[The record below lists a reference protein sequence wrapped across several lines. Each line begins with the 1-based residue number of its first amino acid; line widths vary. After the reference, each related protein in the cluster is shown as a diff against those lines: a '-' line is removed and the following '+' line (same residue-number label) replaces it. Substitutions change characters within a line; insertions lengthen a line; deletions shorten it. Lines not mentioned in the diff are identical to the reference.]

1 MALVLF
7 HGASADA
14 RRGGGLQS
22 TAGRTA
28 PNYLL
33 ETNRRPASPLGAGQ
47 KFLHS
52 VHAQARASGGGR
64 SANRWASHLV
74 YMRVWILIYVVSALL
89 LGCATS
95 KDPIGAQGVDI
106 AVNLG
111 FERERESDQ
120 IQSALVSAGIA
131 CNQRAMSCNEAP
143 LVVRPGDF
151 ERARAI
157 ATETVIRNSLT
168 VRLFKSPSGLSSLLE
183 VWEDGRKIREEPH
196 KLYPLSD
203 DTIKSINAWNSTRKD
218 QPK

>member
-1 MALVLF
+1 
-7 HGASADA
+7 
-14 RRGGGLQS
+14 
-22 TAGRTA
+22 
-28 PNYLL
+28 
-33 ETNRRPASPLGAGQ
+33 
-47 KFLHS
+47 
-52 VHAQARASGGGR
+52 
-64 SANRWASHLV
+64 
-74 YMRVWILIYVVSALL
+74 MRVWILIYVVSALL

-111 FERERESDQ
+111 FERERELEQ
-120 IQSALVSAGIA
+120 IQSALISAGIP

-143 LVVRPGDF
+143 LVVKPGDF

-196 KLYPLSD
+196 KLYPLTD
-203 DTIKSINAWNSTRKD
+203 DTIKSINAWNSTLKD
-218 QPK
+218 QTK

>member
-1 MALVLF
+1 MR
-7 HGASADA
+7 STKADDLTWLA
-14 RRGGGLQS
+14 NHPAPGKAGVGSLLTIGRYCPGLPEP
-22 TAGRTA
+22 GRW
-28 PNYLL
+28 PS
-33 ETNRRPASPLGAGQ
+33 R
-47 KFLHS
+47 
-52 VHAQARASGGGR
+52 
-64 SANRWASHLV
+64 LV
-74 YMRVWILIYVVSALL
+74 YMRVWILISVVSALL

-111 FERERESDQ
+111 FERERELDQ
-120 IQSALVSAGIA
+120 IQSALLSAGIP

-218 QPK
+218 QTK

>member
-1 MALVLF
+1 MWSNHPAAGKAGL
-7 HGASADA
+7 ASLLTIEHH
-14 RRGGGLQS
+14 RSGLPEP
-22 TAGRTA
+22 GRW
-28 PNYLL
+28 PS
-33 ETNRRPASPLGAGQ
+33 R
-47 KFLHS
+47 
-52 VHAQARASGGGR
+52 
-64 SANRWASHLV
+64 LV
-74 YMRVWILIYVVSALL
+74 YMRVWILISVVSALL

-111 FERERESDQ
+111 FERERELDQ
-120 IQSALVSAGIA
+120 IQSALLSAGIP

-218 QPK
+218 QTK